1 METPQLFRIIIPVRD
16 IDEAAAFY
24 ETLLALAGRRVAPG
38 RHYFDCGATILAC
51 LDAGKEGSTAEFRP
65 NPEHVYFAVEDL
77 EAALGRASEAGC
89 RTLDVHGQG
98 EGIATRPWGE
108 RSFYVH
114 DPSGNPL
121 CVVEAGTEF
130 TGR

>member
-1 METPQLFRIIIPVRD
+1 MATPQLFRVIIPVRD

-24 ETLLALAGRRVAPG
+24 TVLFATPGRRVAPG

-51 LDAGKEGSTAEFRP
+51 VDAGREGSTAPFQP
-65 NPEHVYFAVEDL
+65 NPEHVYLAVEDL
-77 EAALGRASEAGC
+77 EGALGRAVSAGC
-89 RTLDVHGQG
+89 NALDVHGQG
-98 EGIATRPWGE
+98 HGIATRPWGE

-121 CVVEAGTEF
+121 CFVETGTEF
-130 TGR
+130 CG